1 MNSDPVDLLVKLIK
15 CKSVTPN
22 DDGALAVIENILKK
36 NNFKSQR
43 LTFGTGQDKV
53 ENLFLRL
60 GSKRPHLCFAG
71 HTDVVPAGDYNLW
84 EHSPFG
90 GDIKGNKIF
99 GRGAVDM
106 KGAIASFASA
116 VINWIKDNKKFT
128 GSISFLLTG
137 DEEGPAINGTSKVL
151 KWMDENN
158 QIPDMCIVGEPTNKE
173 EIGDTVKIGRRGS
186 LNGKLVVYGKQGH
199 VAYPHR
205 ALSPF
210 TIMQKM
216 IEPLLKGELD
226 KGSKS
231 FPPTNASITSID
243 TGNDAVN
250 VIPSKVEVKFNIRFN
265 EKQNPEKLEKF
276 LRSHFDRVHKDYKV
290 EFTCNANPFI
300 TKPGKLINYISEAIK
315 LKTNSSIDLSTTG
328 GTSDA
333 RFISLYCPVIE
344 FGLVGKTMH
353 QVNEHALIK
362 DLKLLTEIYYEFLN
376 KTFIEVTK

>member
-1 MNSDPVDLLVKLIK
+1 MQKTQRKLKILLIKINSDKKYFPLI
-15 CKSVTPN
+15 N
-22 DDGALAVIENILKK
+22 LQLKK

-186 LNGKLVVYGKQGH
+186 LKWQVSCVWKTR
-199 VAYPHR
+199 PCC
-205 ALSPF
+205 LS
-210 TIMQKM
+210 
-216 IEPLLKGELD
+216 
-226 KGSKS
+226 
-231 FPPTNASITSID
+231 A
-243 TGNDAVN
+243 
-250 VIPSKVEVKFNIRFN
+250 PSVKTHL
-265 EKQNPEKLEKF
+265 Q
-276 LRSHFDRVHKDYKV
+276 
-290 EFTCNANPFI
+290 
-300 TKPGKLINYISEAIK
+300 
-315 LKTNSSIDLSTTG
+315 
-328 GTSDA
+328 
-333 RFISLYCPVIE
+333 
-344 FGLVGKTMH
+344 
-353 QVNEHALIK
+353 
-362 DLKLLTEIYYEFLN
+362 
-376 KTFIEVTK
+376 

>member
-1 MNSDPVDLLVKLIK
+1 MNSDPIDLLVKLIK

-90 GDIKGNKIF
+90 GDIEGNKIF

-158 QIPDMCIVGEPTNKE
+158 ENDVIPAST
-173 EIGDTVKIGRRGS
+173 S
-186 LNGKLVVYGKQGH
+186 A
-199 VAYPHR
+199 VAIN
-205 ALSPF
+205 SF
-210 TIMQKM
+210 
-216 IEPLLKGELD
+216 
-226 KGSKS
+226 S
-231 FPPTNASITSID
+231 FPKGVSNGI
-243 TGNDAVN
+243 
-250 VIPSKVEVKFNIRFN
+250 VISSPS
-265 EKQNPEKLEKF
+265 
-276 LRSHFDRVHKDYKV
+276 S
-290 EFTCNANPFI
+290 
-300 TKPGKLINYISEAIK
+300 YI
-315 LKTNSSIDLSTTG
+315 
-328 GTSDA
+328 
-333 RFISLYCPVIE
+333 FISLL
-344 FGLVGKTMH
+344 FFT
-353 QVNEHALIK
+353 
-362 DLKLLTEIYYEFLN
+362 LLTL
-376 KTFIEVTK
+376 

>member
-116 VINWIKDNKKFT
+116 SAF
-128 GSISFLLTG
+128 SF
-137 DEEGPAINGTSKVL
+137 
-151 KWMDENN
+151 
-158 QIPDMCIVGEPTNKE
+158 
-173 EIGDTVKIGRRGS
+173 
-186 LNGKLVVYGKQGH
+186 
-199 VAYPHR
+199 
-205 ALSPF
+205 
-210 TIMQKM
+210 
-216 IEPLLKGELD
+216 
-226 KGSKS
+226 
-231 FPPTNASITSID
+231 
-243 TGNDAVN
+243 
-250 VIPSKVEVKFNIRFN
+250 
-265 EKQNPEKLEKF
+265 
-276 LRSHFDRVHKDYKV
+276 
-290 EFTCNANPFI
+290 
-300 TKPGKLINYISEAIK
+300 
-315 LKTNSSIDLSTTG
+315 
-328 GTSDA
+328 
-333 RFISLYCPVIE
+333 
-344 FGLVGKTMH
+344 
-353 QVNEHALIK
+353 
-362 DLKLLTEIYYEFLN
+362 
-376 KTFIEVTK
+376 

>member
-1 MNSDPVDLLVKLIK
+1 MNSDPIDLLVKLIK

-173 EIGDTVKIGRRGS
+173 EIGDTVKIMETRPISKNKCWR
-186 LNGKLVVYGKQGH
+186 LVEIIE
-199 VAYPHR
+199 R
-205 ALSPF
+205 A
-210 TIMQKM
+210 K
-216 IEPLLKGELD
+216 
-226 KGSKS
+226 
-231 FPPTNASITSID
+231 
-243 TGNDAVN
+243 
-250 VIPSKVEVKFNIRFN
+250 
-265 EKQNPEKLEKF
+265 
-276 LRSHFDRVHKDYKV
+276 
-290 EFTCNANPFI
+290 
-300 TKPGKLINYISEAIK
+300 
-315 LKTNSSIDLSTTG
+315 
-328 GTSDA
+328 
-333 RFISLYCPVIE
+333 
-344 FGLVGKTMH
+344 
-353 QVNEHALIK
+353 
-362 DLKLLTEIYYEFLN
+362 
-376 KTFIEVTK
+376 